1 MIKKSAERIQAIALR
16 KQGKT
21 YNEIL
26 QAVPVAKSTLSLWL
40 RAVSLSIPQQQKFTD
55 KKRAAQMRGGARRK
69 EMRLEQ
75 TEEINQL
82 CKKDINKISDRELF
96 LIGVVLY
103 WSEGTKKS
111 GNRVGAMIDFANSD
125 PAMVALFVKWLVTFA
140 DVGKSEIKLRLH
152 LHENHS
158 YREKE
163 IKRTWSKVTGLP
175 ITSFTK
181 TNYKKHNPITI
192 RKKIDNTYIGLVS
205 VRVKKSTRL
214 NRRILGWIYAII
226 ATQN

>member
-1 MIKKSAERIQAIALR
+1 MIEKSVEKIQAIALR

-21 YNEIL
+21 YGEIL
-26 QAVPVAKSTLSLWL
+26 QVVPVSKSTLSLWL
-40 RAVSLSIPQQQKFTD
+40 RAVNLSTPQQQKFTD

-75 TEEINQL
+75 TDEINRL
-82 CKKDINKISDRELF
+82 CRKDINKISDRELF
-96 LIGVVLY
+96 LIGIILY

-111 GNRVGAMIDFANSD
+111 GNRVGTMVDFANSD
-125 PAMVALFVKWLVTFA
+125 PAMVALFVKWLITFA
-140 DVGKSEIKLRLH
+140 SVEKSDIQIRLH
-152 LHENHS
+152 LHESHR
-158 YREKE
+158 YKEEE
-163 IKRTWSKVTGLP
+163 IKKTWSKSTGLP
-175 ITSFTK
+175 GASFTK
-181 TNYKKHNPITI
+181 TNYKKHNPITL